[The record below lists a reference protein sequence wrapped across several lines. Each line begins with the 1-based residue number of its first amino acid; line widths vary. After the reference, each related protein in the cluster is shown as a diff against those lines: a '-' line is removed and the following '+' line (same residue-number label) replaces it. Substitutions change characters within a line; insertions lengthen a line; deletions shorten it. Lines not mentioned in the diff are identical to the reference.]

1 MSEDLVL
8 ANFESLEGT
17 TTGVSQTLTLVRT
30 SRKIV
35 ITNDHPTNT
44 LSYKFNS
51 SETSGTLYGT
61 ESVSLY
67 FTARQIIINGS
78 SVPYR
83 IWVYG

>member
-1 MSEDLVL
+1 MSDDLVL
-8 ANFESLEGT
+8 ANFEALEGT
-17 TTGVSQTLTLVRT
+17 VTTATTLTLVRK

-51 SETSGTLYGT
+51 SETSGTLKGT
-61 ESVSLY
+61 ETLSMY
-67 FTARQIIINGS
+67 FTTNQIIIDGTN
-78 SVPYR
+78 VPYR

>member
-1 MSEDLVL
+1 MSVH
-8 ANFESLEGT
+8 ANFEALEGT
-17 TTGVSQTLTLVRT
+17 VTTPTTLTLARK
-30 SRKIV
+30 SRKII

-51 SETSGTLYGT
+51 SETSGTLKGT
-61 ESVSLY
+61 ETLSIL
-67 FTARQIIINGS
+67 FTTNQIIIDGT

>member
-1 MSEDLVL
+1 MSDVL

-17 TTGVSQTLTLVRT
+17 TDGTTQTLTLTRR

-35 ITNDHPTNT
+35 IINDHASNT

-51 SETSGTLYGT
+51 SEDWGTLKGSET
-61 ESVSLY
+61 VSLY
-67 FTARQIIINGS
+67 FTTGQIIITGTT
-78 SVPYR
+78 VPYR

>member
-1 MSEDLVL
+1 MSDSTLR
-8 ANFESLEGT
+8 NFESLEGT
-17 TTGVSQTLTLVRT
+17 SDGTTQTLTLTRK

-35 ITNDHPTNT
+35 ITNDHASNA

-51 SETSGTLYGT
+51 SESWGTLRGT
-61 ESVSLY
+61 ETLSL
-67 FTARQIIINGS
+67 FFVADQIIISGT

>member
-1 MSEDLVL
+1 MSSSDVY

-17 TTGVSQTLTLVRT
+17 VTEETTLTLTRR
-30 SRKIV
+30 SRHIV
-35 ITNDHPTNT
+35 ITNDHATES

-51 SETSGTLYGT
+51 TETFGTVKAG
-61 ESVSLY
+61 ESLSLY
-67 FTARQIIINGS
+67 FRASTIIIDGT